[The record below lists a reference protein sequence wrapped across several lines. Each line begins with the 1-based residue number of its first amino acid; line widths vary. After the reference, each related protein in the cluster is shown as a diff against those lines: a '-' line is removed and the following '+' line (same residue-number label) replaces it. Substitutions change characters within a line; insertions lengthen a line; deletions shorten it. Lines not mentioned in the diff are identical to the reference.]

1 MNLSQQPTRTTA
13 IMDMQHTGNM
23 TAPSIAGEIDDLFER
38 DNMVN
43 MFLQVAQKSF
53 AGEYLGHLASYSY
66 DESCPADNYVGGG
79 QKWENFVNNTKK
91 YHFVNNDRQ
100 LLTDY
105 SVDMAREVVSYS
117 DLKNDFH
124 FFGIAPGSE
133 FQNKDRKVLDAFN
146 TVAQDRQVVFWTGV
160 DINPDFVEEPKK
172 IIGKEFPNIY
182 LGGGGTHDIFDEP
195 VTKAISNKRVEANAR
210 TSIVLYSGAT
220 VGNIATTSKSRGFP
234 EKKLISNL
242 QMLVDYSAD
251 ESYLIVCHNA
261 QTSKSVLE
269 NYSEDV
275 HSEFALN
282 SLFRIKREL
291 PTTDF
296 DPTAFA
302 YDNFYEHE
310 TGLVAHIARSTRN
323 QKFMIGDR
331 SFSFDKGQVA
341 CRIGNSYQ
349 ISNSRM
355 GEICNTTGFIRLKSY
370 RSEDGH
376 TCYQLLKASDTL
388 IEKLRR
394 KYNYQKPTF

>member
-1 MNLSQQPTRTTA
+1 
-13 IMDMQHTGNM
+13 MDMQHTGNI
-23 TAPSIAGEIDDLFER
+23 TTTPTLAGEIGDLFNNNT
-38 DNMVN
+38 DSV
-43 MFLQVAQKSF
+43 FLQVAQKSF

-66 DESCPADNYVGGG
+66 DKSCPEEGYIGGG
-79 QKWENFVNNTKK
+79 QKWENFVNTTTK

-100 LLTDY
+100 LLADY

-133 FQNKDRKVLDAFN
+133 FQNKDRKVLNAFN
-146 TVAQDRQVVFWTGV
+146 TVAQGREVVFWTGV

-172 IIGKEFPNIY
+172 IIGKEFPNVY

-220 VGNIATTSKSRGFP
+220 VGNIATTAKSRGFP

-282 SLFRIKREL
+282 SLFRIHREL

-302 YDNFYEHE
+302 YDNFYENG
-310 TGLVAHIARSTRN
+310 TGLVGHLARSTRK
-323 QKFMIGDR
+323 QKFMIGNR
-331 SFSFDKGQVA
+331 SFAFEKGEVA

-349 ISNSRM
+349 ISNNQM

-370 RSEDGH
+370 RSDDDH